1 MEHGIS
7 RRSEASTGDSF
18 SVLITQQPLPRQPLR
33 DVWSM
38 AYPGGVRLAQV
49 ILSVFS
55 SPHRH
60 VGLYVVYGAWHIP
73 EE

>member
-1 MEHGIS
+1 
-7 RRSEASTGDSF
+7 
-18 SVLITQQPLPRQPLR
+18 
-33 DVWSM
+33 M

-55 SPHRH
+55 SPHRQS
-60 VGLYVVYGAWHIP
+60 VFTMAYPASTGDSLSVLMVYGAWHIP

>member
-1 MEHGIS
+1 
-7 RRSEASTGDSF
+7 
-18 SVLITQQPLPRQPLR
+18 
-33 DVWSM
+33 M

-60 VGLYVVYGAWHIP
+60 VSQHGILISPSTGDSLSVLSPHHHVGLYVMYGAWHIP

>member
-7 RRSEASTGDSF
+7 RRSEASTGDSL
-18 SVLITQQPLPRQPLR
+18 SVLITPPPRQPLR

>member
-1 MEHGIS
+1 
-7 RRSEASTGDSF
+7 
-18 SVLITQQPLPRQPLR
+18 
-33 DVWSM
+33 M

-60 VGLYVVYGAWHIP
+60 VGFYVVYGAWHIP

>member
-7 RRSEASTGDSF
+7 RRSEASTGDSL
-18 SVLITQQPLPRQPLR
+18 SVLITPPPRRSLR